1 MGPMQ
6 HTERKKPMTKEE
18 TVKQVHTPHDKGYK
32 RRLSN
37 PREFLHFLRKYVKA
51 DWAKDLQES
60 QLRLCDKEY
69 IDKDYEGREAD
80 LVYEVT
86 KADGEKMIIF
96 ILQELQSTVD
106 YTMIFRILMYVVSI
120 LLRYFMNTE
129 KKVREQKDF
138 KLPAV
143 VPIVFYN
150 GEESW
155 TAVRSMQDYQIG
167 GRLFGTHVLNLEYY
181 LVNLNNIEK
190 EYILSTNTVLDN
202 IMYCDKFRKGAALAD
217 AIKEAYTRIQDLDAQ
232 AKEEF
237 EEWTRNILLSICG
250 DKKAVVE
257 EILSWARNGDDN
269 MAFKYNII
277 KAFEDER
284 AEGRAEDI
292 LLLLEEVGA
301 VSNELQ
307 QIILAQKDNDILTKW
322 IKAAARAESIE
333 DFKEKM

>member
-1 MGPMQ
+1 MYPMQ

-155 TAVRSMQDYQIG
+155 TAVRSM
-167 GRLFGTHVLNLEYY
+167 
-181 LVNLNNIEK
+181 
-190 EYILSTNTVLDN
+190 
-202 IMYCDKFRKGAALAD
+202 
-217 AIKEAYTRIQDLDAQ
+217 
-232 AKEEF
+232 
-237 EEWTRNILLSICG
+237 
-250 DKKAVVE
+250 
-257 EILSWARNGDDN
+257 
-269 MAFKYNII
+269 
-277 KAFEDER
+277 
-284 AEGRAEDI
+284 
-292 LLLLEEVGA
+292 
-301 VSNELQ
+301 
-307 QIILAQKDNDILTKW
+307 
-322 IKAAARAESIE
+322 
-333 DFKEKM
+333 